1 MTALERLSK
10 VDGFFVMN
18 NSYPEHITY
27 EHNDPWNEETD
38 KNQKAVN
45 AIYVVED
52 TKFITLNYW
61 EPQYFLD
68 GDGNNVFDVYKRQEY
83 NYLKRNDNGR
93 QMSGLET
100 QDGVVRAGTWLFS
113 PIGTPFT
120 YIRLNSE
127 SEAPNEIICY

>member
-18 NSYPEHITY
+18 NSYNQNLTY
-27 EHNDPWNEETD
+27 EHNDPWNEETS

-52 TKFITLNYW
+52 TTFKHLTYW

-68 GDGNNVFDVYKRQEY
+68 GDGNNVFDDYYEY
-83 NYLKRNDNGR
+83 NYLRTNDRDR
-93 QMSGLET
+93 QGSGLET
-100 QDGVVRAGTWLFS
+100 QESVVKAGTWLFS

-120 YIRLNSE
+120 WIELNT
-127 SEAPNEIICY
+127 EAETPNQIICY